1 MKRRWRSRRRL
12 SSTEARRTM
21 EAIRMSRVWREP
33 ARLFVFLAMLV
44 QPVLAFAL
52 DVPPLTGRIVDLVQ
66 VLPAHD
72 SDQLTAQLK
81 AHEDKTGNQVAVL
94 ILPSLE
100 GEPLEEYSHRV
111 ATTWKLGQ
119 KGTDNGVLLLVALKE
134 RKLRIE
140 VGYGLEGTLTDLR
153 SSRIIRH
160 EIVPRFKMGDIPAGV
175 RAGTEAILETIE
187 GTYQAADDAQRRPA
201 LEWGGLEYVVIGIVA
216 GFLAGLILS
225 QGLRRARA
233 LLGAVLSFMVA
244 QAASILWGVA
254 AAGVTAA
261 LLWLVLGAGGRR
273 RRRGFD
279 DWTWYSSGGGGW
291 SGGSFGDGGFS
302 GGGGDFGGGGAS
314 GDW

>member
-1 MKRRWRSRRRL
+1 
-12 SSTEARRTM
+12 
-21 EAIRMSRVWREP
+21 MSRVWRSP
-33 ARLFVFLAMLV
+33 ARLIVLFGLLLNPLLV
-44 QPVLAFAL
+44 SAL
-52 DVPPLTGRIVDLVQ
+52 DVPPLTGRVVDLAR
-66 VLPAHD
+66 VLSGQETEQL
-72 SDQLTAQLK
+72 SDQLKT
-81 AHEDKTGNQVAVL
+81 HEEKTGNQVAVL

-100 GEPLEEYSHRV
+100 GEPVEAYSHRV

-153 SSRIIRH
+153 SARIIRH
-160 EIVPRFKMGDIPAGV
+160 EIVPRFKGATFLGASGQARKDSQDDRWHVSGGGRYPA
-175 RAGTEAILETIE
+175 AP
-187 GTYQAADDAQRRPA
+187 AQSSA
-201 LEWGGLEYVVIGIVA
+201 LQYVVIGIIV

-244 QAASILWGVA
+244 QAASIAWGMA
-254 AAGVTAA
+254 AAGVTAV
-261 LLWLVLGAGGRR
+261 LLWLVLSAAGGRQR
-273 RRRGFD
+273 RRRAD
-279 DWTWYSSGGGGW
+279 DWSWYSSGGGGW
-291 SGGSFGDGGFS
+291 SGGSSDGGFG

>member
-1 MKRRWRSRRRL
+1 
-12 SSTEARRTM
+12 
-21 EAIRMSRVWREP
+21 MSRVWRAP
-33 ARLFVFLAMLV
+33 ARLILLLGLLLHPSHLA
-44 QPVLAFAL
+44 AL
-52 DVPPLTGRIVDLVQ
+52 DVPPLTGRIVDPAH
-66 VLPAHD
+66 VLPAED
-72 SDQLTAQLK
+72 TEQLSDQLK
-81 AHEDKTGNQVAVL
+81 AHEEKTGNQVAVL

-153 SSRIIRH
+153 SARIIRQ
-160 EIVPRFKMGDIPAGV
+160 EIIPRFKAGHIPEGV
-175 RAGTEAILETIE
+175 RAGTEAILKTIE
-187 GTYQAADDAQRRPA
+187 GTYEADEARRTRSVESDS
-201 LEWGGLEYVVIGIVA
+201 LQYVAIGIMV
-216 GFLAGLILS
+216 GFVAGLILS

-244 QAASILWGVA
+244 QAASVLWGVA
-254 AAGVTAA
+254 AAGVTAL
-261 LLWLVLGAGGRR
+261 LLWSVLGAVGGQKRR
-273 RRRGFD
+273 RRYG

-291 SGGSFGDGGFS
+291 SGGLSDGGFS

>member
-1 MKRRWRSRRRL
+1 
-12 SSTEARRTM
+12 
-21 EAIRMSRVWREP
+21 MSRVWQTP
-33 ARLFVFLAMLV
+33 ARLIVFFGLLLISL
-44 QPVLAFAL
+44 PVSAL
-52 DVPPLTGRIVDLVQ
+52 DVPPLTGRVVDLAH
-66 VLPAHD
+66 VLPPQD
-72 SDQLTAQLK
+72 SEQLSAKLK
-81 AHEDKTGNQVAVL
+81 AHEEQTGNQVAVL
-94 ILPSLE
+94 IIPSLE
-100 GEPLEEYSHRV
+100 GEPLEQYSHRV

-119 KGTDNGVLLLVALKE
+119 KGTDNGVLLLVSLKE

-153 SSRIIRH
+153 SSRIIRQ
-160 EIVPRFKMGDIPAGV
+160 EIVPRFKTGDIPAGV
-175 RAGTEAILETIE
+175 RAGTEAILKTIE
-187 GTYQAADDAQRRPA
+187 GTYEAADDVQHRPA
-201 LEWGGLEYVVIGIVA
+201 LELGGFEYVVIGIVV

-254 AAGVTAA
+254 AAGMTAV

-291 SGGSFGDGGFS
+291 SGGGSFGNGGFS

>member
-1 MKRRWRSRRRL
+1 MM
-12 SSTEARRTM
+12 RTHC
-21 EAIRMSRVWREP
+21 MSRVWRSP
-33 ARLFVFLAMLV
+33 ARLIVLFGLLLNPLLV
-44 QPVLAFAL
+44 SAL
-52 DVPPLTGRIVDLVQ
+52 DVPPLTGRVVDLAR
-66 VLPAHD
+66 VLSGQETEQL
-72 SDQLTAQLK
+72 SDQLKT
-81 AHEDKTGNQVAVL
+81 HEEKTGNQVAVL

-100 GEPLEEYSHRV
+100 GEPVEAYSHRV

-153 SSRIIRH
+153 SARIIRH
-160 EIVPRFKMGDIPAGV
+160 EIVPRFKVGDIPGGV
-175 RAGTEAILETIE
+175 RAGTEAILKTID
-187 GTYQAADDAQRRPA
+187 GTYQAADDTPQRPA
-201 LEWGGLEYVVIGIVA
+201 PESSALQYVVIGIIV

-244 QAASILWGVA
+244 QAASIAWGMA
-254 AAGVTAA
+254 AAGVTAV
-261 LLWLVLGAGGRR
+261 LLWLVLSAAGGRQR
-273 RRRGFD
+273 RRRAD
-279 DWTWYSSGGGGW
+279 DWSWYSSGGGGW
-291 SGGSFGDGGFS
+291 SGGSSDGGFG